1 MTFEGARS
9 GSGPDGM
16 LRRVCIFCGSSTGV
30 RPEYR
35 AAAEEIAVQLAKRNV
50 GIVFGGGCIGLMGV
64 VADTALAHGAHVI
77 GVIPSAMVARE
88 IAHRGL
94 PDLRVV
100 ASMHERKALMAS
112 LSDAFIALPGG
123 FGTFEEFCEVVTWTQ
138 LGLHRKPCG
147 LLNVAGYYD
156 PLVGLFDRAVAD
168 GFIRPENRHIVVADS
183 DPEALIERLVA
194 RPVAA
199 TRAAIQPDET

>member
-1 MTFEGARS
+1 MRREYREAAEAIAIQLAR
-9 GSGPDGM
+9 
-16 LRRVCIFCGSSTGV
+16 RRVD
-30 RPEYR
+30 
-35 AAAEEIAVQLAKRNV
+35 
-50 GIVFGGGCIGLMGV
+50 IVFGGGCVGLMGV
-64 VADTALAHGAHVI
+64 VADTALAHGGHVI

-94 PDLRVV
+94 PDLRIVS
-100 ASMHERKALMAS
+100 SMHERKALMAS

-156 PLVGLFDRAVAD
+156 PLVALFDRAVSD
-168 GFIRPENRHIVVADS
+168 GFIRAENRGIVVTES
-183 DPEALIERLVA
+183 DPEALIDRLNERPETA
-194 RPVAA
+194 GSATIRPEEA
-199 TRAAIQPDET
+199 

>member
-1 MTFEGARS
+1 MRREYREAAEGIAIQLAR
-9 GSGPDGM
+9 
-16 LRRVCIFCGSSTGV
+16 RRVD
-30 RPEYR
+30 
-35 AAAEEIAVQLAKRNV
+35 
-50 GIVFGGGCIGLMGV
+50 IVFGGGCVGLMGV
-64 VADTALAHGAHVI
+64 VADTALAHGGHVI

-94 PDLRVV
+94 PDLRIVS
-100 ASMHERKALMAS
+100 SMHERKALMAS

-156 PLVGLFDRAVAD
+156 PLVALFDRAVSD
-168 GFIRPENRHIVVADS
+168 GFIRAENRGIVVTES
-183 DPEALIERLVA
+183 DPEALIHRLNERPA
-194 RPVAA
+194 TAGSATIRPEEA
-199 TRAAIQPDET
+199 